1 MECAETKRLLSE
13 YIDGTLDIARK
24 AQVHEHLLTCKDC
37 QGEFTAL
44 SALVKEL
51 GSIESV
57 EPPADFLS
65 QLHAR
70 LDGRSWF
77 SGLMR
82 ALFVPVRVKIP
93 LEFASAAVAAIL
105 IFSVLN
111 LQREEYKFVRAP
123 AGLEQER
130 IAEKSALDKEQVTLG
145 DRAHIPSLASEEAIK
160 QPGEGLPRQV
170 YEPTAPSEAKKGLE
184 RASRKRI
191 AAEEVIPKVTH
202 FITLAQGKLIAVE
215 RDRQTQRP
223 QWIIAEVPAKNYK
236 FLSDKLERLGDIEI
250 SPKTPPEKDQD
261 VVRVRILLPS
271 PK

>member
-1 MECAETKRLLSE
+1 MECAETKGLLSE
-13 YIDGTLDIARK
+13 YIDGTLDVGQK

-37 QGEFTAL
+37 QGEFVAL

-70 LDGRSWF
+70 MDGRSWF
-77 SGLMR
+77 SRLMR
-82 ALFVPVRVKIP
+82 TLFVPVRVKIP

-111 LQREEYKFVRAP
+111 LQREEYKFARAP
-123 AGLEQER
+123 IGLKKEG

-145 DRAHIPSLASEEAIK
+145 ERAHRPSLASEEAIK

-170 YEPTAPSEAKKGLE
+170 YEPTTPAEAKKGLE
-184 RASRKRI
+184 RASRKKI
-191 AAEEVIPKVTH
+191 AAEEIVTKVTH
-202 FITLAQGKLIAVE
+202 YITLAQGKLIAVE
-215 RDRQTQRP
+215 RDGQTQRP
-223 QWIIAEVPAKNYK
+223 QWIIAEIPAKNYK
-236 FLSDKLERLGDIEI
+236 FLSDKLERLGNIEI

-261 VVRVRILLPS
+261 VVRVRILLPH